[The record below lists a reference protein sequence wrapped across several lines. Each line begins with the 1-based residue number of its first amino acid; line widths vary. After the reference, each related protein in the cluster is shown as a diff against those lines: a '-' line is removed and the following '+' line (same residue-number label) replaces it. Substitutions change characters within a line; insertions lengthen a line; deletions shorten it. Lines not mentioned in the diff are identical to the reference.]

1 MARILLV
8 EDNPA
13 DVSLFREALSELST
27 KHKVDIAINGQEAID
42 LIEESR
48 GSGAPDVVFLDI
60 NLPLKTGH
68 DVLRHL
74 KSDSDLRR
82 IPVVILTGSKASEDV
97 LKAYNAYANA
107 YVTKPNNLDEFIQV
121 VERMEAFW
129 FQSATLPSDVERLNR
144 N

>member
-13 DVSLFREALSELST
+13 DISLFREALSELST

-82 IPVVILTGSKASEDV
+82 IPVVILTGSKASDDV